1 MRVIFGSLL
10 LCCLLLT
17 SCAPTEILGRV
28 EGRVTYEGQ
37 PVAKA
42 CILFENQPKGVF
54 IVANLDSDG
63 KYVVSMDKGYG
74 LPLGEYEVSLSP
86 PPPDY
91 PTGPVTMEP
100 PPPQQA
106 DSFPNIPAKYR
117 DKTTSGV
124 KLVVKEGI
132 NRLDVAMV
140 AEESP

>member
-1 MRVIFGSLL
+1 MRGIFGLL
-10 LCCLLLT
+10 MSAVVVFAGCT
-17 SCAPTEILGRV
+17 PAEILGRV

-42 CILFENQPKGVF
+42 CLVFENQPKGVF
-54 IVANLDSDG
+54 IVATLDADG
-63 KYVVSMDKGYG
+63 RYVVSMDKGYG
-74 LPLGEYEVSLSP
+74 LPLGEYEVSVSP

-100 PPPQQA
+100 PPPRV

-124 KLVVKEGI
+124 KLVVKEGV